1 MRHQIPHSIR
11 SHHCSIRPAWPRR
24 LVPTLLLTSLA
35 LLSGC
40 ERDPDLALPEAFRSL
55 EIPVET
61 LASAEAR
68 VRGRELYVALCALCH
83 GWQGDGKG
91 TQTTLSTN
99 PRDFTN
105 PRWRK
110 GMTPRRSYWVIQEGR
125 PGTAM
130 AAFSFLS
137 PEQTWD
143 LTAYVLS
150 IAEKGALVE
159 GVDEGATN
167 TPTT

>member
-1 MRHQIPHSIR
+1 MRHQTRFFPPSP
-11 SHHCSIRPAWPRR
+11 RPPRALKDR
-24 LVPTLLLTSLA
+24 WFARAPLLLA
-35 LLSGC
+35 LTLFASC
-40 ERDPDLALPEAFRSL
+40 DRNPDLALPEEYRSL
-55 EIPVET
+55 EVPVER
-61 LASAEAR
+61 LGSDDAR

-83 GWQGDGKG
+83 GWQGDGRG

-110 GMTPRRSYWVIQEGR
+110 GMTARRSYWVIQEGR

-130 AAFSFLS
+130 ASFGFLS
-137 PEQTWD
+137 PDQTWD

-159 GVDEGATN
+159 GVDEGAGRS
-167 TPTT
+167 